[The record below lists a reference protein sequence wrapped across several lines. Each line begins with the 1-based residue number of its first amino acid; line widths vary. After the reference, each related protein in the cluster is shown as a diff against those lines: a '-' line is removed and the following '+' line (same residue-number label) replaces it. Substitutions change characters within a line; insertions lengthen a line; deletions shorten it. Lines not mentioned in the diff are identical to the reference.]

1 MAPILRPGSTVLI
14 NTHSRQVQENHWQ
27 SEYERPLYFVELR
40 GGFRCGWFVKYKSRL
55 MMQPHPL
62 SHCLPVERKTPQDAE
77 IVGQVVGVVS
87 CPVSKE
93 VRRGP
98 PG

>member
-14 NTHSRQVQENHWQ
+14 NTHSRQVQECNWR

-40 GGFRCGWFVKYKSRL
+40 GGFRCGWFVKHKSRL

-62 SHCLPVERKTPQDAE
+62 SHCLPEEWETPQEAE
-77 IVGQVVGVVS
+77 IVGQVIGVVS
-87 CPVSKE
+87 YLNE
-93 VRRGP
+93 R
-98 PG
+98 